1 MAAMT
6 TPRRLLAT
14 LLGLLVL
21 LGGLA
26 GRFLP
31 EAAVSEGADS
41 SPAASASSPLG
52 PSAAPADDESR
63 DRVRPSLGDARL
75 DAQVLAVIESFDRT
89 GRPPAGVAQGG
100 RRGGPPGR
108 FANAEGR
115 LPAGPPGYYTESDVW
130 PRGRRGRG
138 AERLVFGRG
147 GEVYYSRDHYRS
159 FVRVR

>member
-1 MAAMT
+1 MT
-6 TPRRLLAT
+6 TTRRLLAT

-21 LGGLA
+21 LAGLA

-31 EAAVSEGADS
+31 AAGPQAADS
-41 SPAASASSPLG
+41 SPATSTSIPLG
-52 PSAAPADDESR
+52 PSSARTAGPADDDGK

-75 DAQVLAVIESFDRT
+75 DRQVLAVIESFERT

-100 RRGGPPGR
+100 QRGGPPGQ

-115 LPAGPPGYYTESDVW
+115 LPAHPPGYYTESDVW
-130 PRGRRGRG
+130 PRGNHGRG

-147 GEVYYSRDHYRS
+147 GEVFYSRDHYRS
-159 FVRVR
+159 FERVR